1 MSKRFYPGEPTLFD
15 ILPPMPPQEEK
26 GLMNRRQSLAMG
38 LGAAGLELAAA
49 PLAAQ
54 PAQKN
59 VAAVVTM
66 YTNDGRLNTHA
77 NVIIGRLLEGY
88 SPNGVFTKP
97 RTHLVSM
104 YVDQTPPADLSRS
117 MAEKHGYKIF
127 PTIREAL
134 TLGGNDLAVD
144 AVCFVG
150 EHGEY
155 PTNDRGQ
162 KLYPRYELMER
173 IVEVFRRTGKS
184 VPVFHDKHFSYSWLK
199 AKQVYEW
206 TRELKFPLMA
216 GSSIPL
222 TVRTPDVEIPYGAE
236 VENAVVLGYGGV
248 DAYGFHTL
256 ESLQCMVERRKNG
269 ETGIRS
275 VEWLDGAAVWK
286 WRDGEGRW
294 SIPLLEAA
302 LARNPSTKPGR
313 IEDNVKRPA
322 AFLLE
327 YRDGLK
333 AVAYMID
340 GEVTGWTFAGK
351 VKGNAE
357 PVAVHFGQPR
367 GSAKIRPLAHFD
379 GLVHCMEEMFLTGKP
394 LYPVER
400 TLLTTCA
407 LSILFESRAW
417 QKRIETPELKIAYRA
432 PRDAYY
438 QKS

>member
-1 MSKRFYPGEPTLFD
+1 M
-15 ILPPMPPQEEK
+15 
-26 GLMNRRQSLAMG
+26 MNRRQMIAGG
-38 LGAAGLELAAA
+38 LGAAAARQA
-49 PLAAQ
+49 GAQ
-54 PAQKN
+54 PGKKN

-77 NVIIGRLLEGY
+77 NVIIGRLLNGY
-88 SPNGVFTKP
+88 SPNGVFTAP
-97 RTHLVSM
+97 RTRLVSM
-104 YVDQTPPADLSRS
+104 YTDQFPPADLSRGL
-117 MAEKHGYKIF
+117 AEKHGFKMF

-150 EHGEY
+150 EHGDY

-184 VPVFHDKHFSYSWLK
+184 VPVFSDKHFSYSWLK
-199 AKQVYEW
+199 AKQMYEW

-216 GSSIPL
+216 GSSISL
-222 TVRTPDVEIPYGAE
+222 TVRTPGVEIPYGAE
-236 VENAVVLGYGGV
+236 MDHAVVLGYGGL

-256 ESLQCMVERRKNG
+256 ESLQCMVERRKGG
-269 ETGIRS
+269 ETGIRA
-275 VEWLDGAAVWK
+275 VEWLDGPAVWS
-286 WRDGEGRW
+286 WRDGDGRW
-294 SIPLLEAA
+294 SVPLLEAA
-302 LARNPSTKPGR
+302 LARNPSVKPGR
-313 IEDNVKRPA
+313 IEDNVKKPV

-340 GEVTGWTFAGK
+340 GHASGWTFAGK
-351 VKGNAE
+351 VKGTSE
-357 PVAVHFGQPR
+357 PVATHFGQPR
-367 GSAKIRPLAHFD
+367 ESSRARPLAHFD
-379 GLVHCMEEMFLTGKP
+379 GLVHCMEELFITGKP

-417 QKRIETPELKIAYRA
+417 KKRIETPELKIAYRA
-432 PRDAYY
+432 PRDAYH
-438 QKS
+438 QRS